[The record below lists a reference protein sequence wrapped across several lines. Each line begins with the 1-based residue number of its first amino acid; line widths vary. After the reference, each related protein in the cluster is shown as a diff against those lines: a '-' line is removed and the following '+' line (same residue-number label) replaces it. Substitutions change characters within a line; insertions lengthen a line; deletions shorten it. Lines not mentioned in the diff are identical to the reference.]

1 MGLQN
6 IVVKRTIN
14 KVLDNAFVMVK
25 TDPAAGLLSVAKE
38 MSQKLTKTHFKNGAI
53 SPLTKLEKILSNK
66 KGKWPRY
73 ATALLNDVNP
83 DILKTFIT
91 DLGYEA
97 GYKGNIT
104 RHKFMQKENCNIPW
118 AILFD
123 PTTACNLKCTGCWS
137 AEYGHKFSLSYAEMD
152 SIVSQGEKIGTHF
165 YLMTGG
171 EPTVRMADV
180 IKLAAAHPRS
190 EFHLFTNGTL
200 IDEKMCDEV
209 LKVKNISFSLSLEG
223 FEAVNDSRRGEGTF
237 NKVMH
242 AMEIMHKKGILFG
255 TSICYTSKN
264 YDVVTSDEFLD
275 MIIKK
280 GVKYT
285 WYFHYMPVGNNAVA
299 ELMPNPDERE
309 HVLNRIRYIRS
320 NKSDKLIFALDF
332 QNDAQYIQG
341 CVAGGRNYLHINA
354 KGDVEPCVFI
364 HYSNCNI
371 KDTSLLDALKSPIF
385 MAYHKNQPFSNNY
398 LRPCPMLEN
407 PEYIKKMVDETGA
420 KSTDY
425 ISPEPVDHL
434 IAKTIPY
441 AKKWDPRSE
450 KIWQQIEKG
459 TFEPKAN

>member
-1 MGLQN
+1 MGLKDS
-6 IVVKRTIN
+6 IARSAIN
-14 KVLDNAFVMVK
+14 KVLDKAFV
-25 TDPAAGLLSVAKE
+25 TILADPAKGLLTVAQE
-38 MSQKLTKTHFKNGAI
+38 MSKKLTKTRFNNGAI
-53 SPLTKLEKILSNK
+53 SPITKLEEILKDTS
-66 KGKWPRY
+66 GKWPRY
-73 ATALLNDVNP
+73 ASTLLKDVNHN
-83 DILKTFIT
+83 IIKTFIT
-91 DLGYEA
+91 DLGYES
-97 GYKGNIT
+97 GYKGNIK
-104 RHKFMQKENCNIPW
+104 RHELMEKEDCNIPW

-137 AEYGHKFSLSYAEMD
+137 AEYGHKYNLTYAEMD
-152 SIVSQGEKIGTHF
+152 DIVTQGEAIGTHF

-171 EPTVRMADV
+171 EPTVRMNDV
-180 IKLAAAHPRS
+180 IKLAAAHSRS

-223 FEAVNDSRRGEGTF
+223 FETVNDSRRGEGTF

-255 TSICYTSKN
+255 TSICYTSAN
-264 YDVVTSDEFLD
+264 YDVVTSNEFID
-275 MIIKK
+275 MIIEK
-280 GVKYT
+280 GAKYT
-285 WYFHYMPVGNNAVA
+285 WYFHYMPVGNNAVS
-299 ELMPNPDERE
+299 ELMPNPDQRE
-309 HVLNRIRYIRS
+309 YVLNRIRYIRS
-320 NKSDKLIFALDF
+320 NKSDKLIFPLDF
-332 QNDAQYIQG
+332 QNDAPYIQG

-371 KDTSLLDALKSPIF
+371 KDTSLLEALKSPIF
-385 MAYHKNQPFSNNY
+385 MAYHKYQPFNDNY

-425 ISPEPVDHL
+425 ISPESVDHL

-441 AKKWDPRSE
+441 AKKWTPRSE
-450 KIWQQIEKG
+450 KIWAEMENG